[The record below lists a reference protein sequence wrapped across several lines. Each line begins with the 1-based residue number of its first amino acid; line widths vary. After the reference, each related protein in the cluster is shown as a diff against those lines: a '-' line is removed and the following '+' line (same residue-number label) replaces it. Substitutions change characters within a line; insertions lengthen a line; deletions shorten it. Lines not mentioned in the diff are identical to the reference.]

1 MNTDIA
7 LKKIGYKIVDRR
19 RDETEP
25 LLLDALGSQRPLE
38 IGIYYHDPST
48 HDLLDNLLP
57 QSKLELNTHLDHRHL
72 NLFALND
79 EEVLDRLKRQ
89 IETSLQWGAEY
100 GINHVSAFTLS
111 RRIEYQDA
119 LFEKLIDH
127 LRVLNRVCRE
137 YQFPI
142 YLENTYQE
150 ISFYQRLFSE
160 IALHDL
166 KHIHF
171 CFDFGHAK
179 VWSERPLLAWLE
191 LLRELQQR
199 GRDLHFHLHTNRG
212 ISDEHLSFVEADWM
226 DITGIE
232 EYTAPWN
239 SFEAISAMD
248 EYFPAARKVMEV
260 PTSEAKE
267 NLQHVIDAVNQ
278 VRKRQQPISA

>member
-1 MNTDIA
+1 
-7 LKKIGYKIVDRR
+7 VDRR

-25 LLLDALGSQRPLE
+25 LLLDAIASKRPLE
-38 IGIYYHDPST
+38 IGIYYHDPVT
-48 HDLLDNLLP
+48 HDLFDNLLA
-57 QSKLELNTHLDHRHL
+57 QSGLALNTHLDHRHL

-79 EEVLDRLKRQ
+79 DEALDRLKRQ
-89 IETSLQWGAEY
+89 IETSLQWGANY
-100 GINHVSAFTLS
+100 AINHVSAFTLS

-119 LFEKLIDH
+119 LFEKLTEH
-127 LRVLNRVCRE
+127 LRILNRICRE

-160 IALHDL
+160 ISQHGF

-179 VWSERPLLAWLE
+179 VWSERPLQAWLE
-191 LLRELQQR
+191 LLRELEKR
-199 GRDLHFHLHTNRG
+199 GRELHFHLHTNRG

-226 DITGIE
+226 EITGID

-239 SFEAISAMD
+239 SFEALSAID
-248 EYFPAARKVMEV
+248 DYFPSARKVMEV

-278 VRKRQQPISA
+278 IRKRQQPISA

>member
-1 MNTDIA
+1 MNTDIK
-7 LKKIGYKIVDRR
+7 LKKFGYKMVDRR

-25 LLLDALGSQRPLE
+25 LLLDAIASQRPLE

-57 QSKLELNTHLDHRHL
+57 QSTLELNTHLDHRHL

-79 EEVLDRLKRQ
+79 EEALDRLKRQ
-89 IETSLQWGAEY
+89 IETSLQWGAHY
-100 GINHVSAFTLS
+100 AVNHVSAFTLS
-111 RRIEYQDA
+111 RRLAFQDA

-127 LRVLNRVCRE
+127 LRILNRVCRE

-160 IALHDL
+160 IALHDF
-166 KHIHF
+166 KYIHF

-191 LLRELQQR
+191 LLRELEQR
-199 GRDLHFHLHTNRG
+199 GRELHFHLHTNRG

-226 DITGIE
+226 EITGID

-239 SFEAISAMD
+239 SFEALSAID
-248 EYFPAARKVMEV
+248 EYFPSARKVMEV
-260 PTSEAKE
+260 PTSEAKV

-278 VRKRQQPISA
+278 ARRRQQPISA